1 MNNQARSAALT
12 PLLRHIDKSYGF
24 DHDNFLHFLDT
35 LYVSDIKFKKW
46 ITKKM
51 KKRELLFEVHSYV
64 KNVFKPETITFELYD
79 FVEFIFDEYD
89 FTHKGIKEFMEVAR
103 RLEQSISA
111 KGTGKQTSQRPN
123 TNHLRLIK

>member
-64 KNVFKPETITFELYD
+64 NMPLNN
-79 FVEFIFDEYD
+79 
-89 FTHKGIKEFMEVAR
+89 
-103 RLEQSISA
+103 
-111 KGTGKQTSQRPN
+111 SQ
-123 TNHLRLIK
+123 